1 MIISKK
7 EKKGIKIYREY
18 SPVMV
23 HSSRRHSS
31 RLLITANVLCNSSG
45 ASKNGNIAAPINEYK
60 TTKAHK
66 PGVENRIRNVKCKHR
81 FVCITSVG
89 SPSTAISPS
98 LFSACGIS
106 MMIVFFGS
114 DLFGLLQLFAIWLM
128 VVVLGAWCLALA
140 TVEYLFTTICFRLF
154 SSISVHGF
162 TVCLLTI

>member
-7 EKKGIKIYREY
+7 KTNTYQEY

-23 HSSRRHSS
+23 QSSRRHSS

-45 ASKNGNIAAPINEYK
+45 ASKNGKIAAPINEYK
-60 TTKAHK
+60 TTKTHK

-98 LFSACGIS
+98 PFSACGIS
-106 MMIVFFGS
+106 MMMSSLVWFYLAVG
-114 DLFGLLQLFAIWLM
+114 AIAILMM
-128 VVVLGAWCLALA
+128 VVPMVLGAWCYCWMFIYKRY
-140 TVEYLFTTICFRLF
+140 VFPSFFIDFCPW
-154 SSISVHGF
+154 IHVW
-162 TVCLLTI
+162 LLTIWIFW